1 MSHTFYRTAQGEER
15 RIPCSGDA
23 LEMRTPHTSFRRR
36 SRPLG
41 QAYAPSEVSG
51 ILFLNNIQNKRQD
64 DILFYTNGM
73 INSTLFLK
81 IQKLCDTFN

>member
-1 MSHTFYRTAQGEER
+1 MPFIGPLKDREC
-15 RIPCSGDA
+15 RIPRSGDA
-23 LEMRTPHTSFRRR
+23 LGRKSA
-36 SRPLG
+36 SQGANG